1 MELDFLYFFRVFSK
15 LRVRL
20 CPAHASFYIG
30 SFLLFMA
37 LCSFSVAA
45 QPTIEKKSLFT
56 VYEKLKFA
64 ETEAE
69 DLTLDLF
76 IPNEIHE
83 TVPCIVVIQGGGF
96 KSQDGQR
103 FRHFAKYIAENHY
116 AAALISY
123 RGLPD
128 NTYKTTI
135 RDVRS
140 AVCYICRNSVKY
152 SIDIENI
159 GVMGRSAGATL
170 TALLAVGGN
179 ELFEKKNECDSG
191 IIKAAVA
198 YAGVFDFIARYTD
211 SSHIVLQPNIKTKI
225 ASNSEWIGCP
235 FSEDN
240 QSWKNASAIYHAD
253 KKDPPILF
261 IHCKDDRVVP
271 WIQSQEMYN
280 KMKDAGIAAEVLYFE
295 SGGHGFQVNDRELY
309 LQPMLSFFK
318 KHFDK

>member
-1 MELDFLYFFRVFSK
+1 MEPDFLYFFGAFSK

-20 CPAHASFYIG
+20 CQIHPSFFNG
-30 SFLLFMA
+30 SFLFFMV
-37 LCSFSVAA
+37 LCSFSVVA

-64 ETEAE
+64 KTEAE

-76 IPNEIHE
+76 IPNQIVE
-83 TVPCIVVIQGGGF
+83 TAPRIVVIQGGGF

-103 FRHFAKYIAENHY
+103 FRHFAQYIAENNY

-128 NTYKTTI
+128 HTYKTTI
-135 RDVRS
+135 QDVQS
-140 AVCYICRNSVKY
+140 AVCYIRSNSAKY
-152 SIDIENI
+152 SIDIKNI

-170 TALLAVGGN
+170 TALLAVGD
-179 ELFEKKNECDSG
+179 ELFEKTKDCGSG
-191 IIKAAVA
+191 SIKAAVA

-211 SSHIVLQPNIKTKI
+211 SSQIVLQRNISTKI

-235 FSEDN
+235 FSEHN
-240 QSWKNASAIYHAD
+240 QSWKNASAINHVN

-261 IHCKDDRVVP
+261 IHCKDDPVVP
-271 WIQSQEMYN
+271 WIQSKKIYR
-280 KMKDAGIAAEVLYFE
+280 KMSDAGIAAEVLYFE
-295 SGGHGFQVNDRELY
+295 SGGHGFQVGDRELY
-309 LQPMLSFFK
+309 LKPMLSFFK